1 MGERMSDAE
10 KTTKYELARLALAL
24 MVLGY
29 EPRPGETLEEFVAR
43 CERILKT
50 RETERDRVSL
60 AA

>member
-1 MGERMSDAE
+1 MSDAE

-43 CERILKT
+43 CERILKLKT
-50 RETERDRVSL
+50 RESERDRASL